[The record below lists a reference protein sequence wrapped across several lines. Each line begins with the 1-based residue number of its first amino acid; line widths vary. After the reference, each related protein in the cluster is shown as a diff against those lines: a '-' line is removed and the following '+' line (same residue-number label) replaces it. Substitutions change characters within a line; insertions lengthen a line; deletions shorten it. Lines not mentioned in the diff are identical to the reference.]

1 MMENGSQGKF
11 KIGTQSKPCMVWL
24 FADSLYKT
32 KPCYS
37 GCIFKVD
44 TEFPWSIWIWAVQIL
59 QKIQTIFL
67 LSIKENHVSQN
78 K

>member
-32 KPCYS
+32 KPFYS

-44 TEFPWSIWIWAVQIL
+44 TEFP
-59 QKIQTIFL
+59 
-67 LSIKENHVSQN
+67 
-78 K
+78 